1 MEYLPS
7 AIGIALSPMPI
18 IALIIIL
25 FSKRARVNGL
35 AFAVGWIVTIAVT
48 SLLLIVILSGGDV
61 VSTNSDN
68 FKIIIVIIRI
78 ALGLFMLYIAFE
90 KFIKRPRNGEK
101 VIMPKWM
108 ESVESF
114 GLIQSV
120 GTAILLGTI
129 NLKNVPLMIVAV
141 PEILT
146 STTFGGSSIENWIF
160 FAGISV
166 SSVVLIILV
175 YFLAGKQAKKILRTL
190 KEWLIVNNN
199 LIMCWLFLILG
210 IATLY
215 KGLVYFL

>member
-25 FSKRARVNGL
+25 FSKRARANGL
-35 AFAVGWIVTIAVT
+35 AFAVGWIVAIAVT

-61 VSTNSDN
+61 ISTNSDN

-114 GLIQSV
+114 NLIQSV

-146 STTFGGSSIENWIF
+146 STTFGGSPIENWIF
-160 FAGISV
+160 LQVF
-166 SSVVLIILV
+166 
-175 YFLAGKQAKKILRTL
+175 
-190 KEWLIVNNN
+190 
-199 LIMCWLFLILG
+199 LFL
-210 IATLY
+210 
-215 KGLVYFL
+215 VWF